1 MSNRMRE
8 DGWLMRKITTAQW
21 MGAAFAAGLAIAVTV
36 YFVAAPPQRL
46 GMALRATA
54 RWSFLWFCLATYGG
68 ALTTLFGPSFQ
79 VLARC
84 GRDFG
89 LAFAAAH
96 LVHVAL
102 VVWLLYTSPDPFPR
116 LALIIFSIGV
126 FWIYVL
132 AVVSLS
138 SRLRALLGSQRW
150 KYLRTI
156 GVEYIAFAYAFEF
169 GARILGGNRANAIH
183 YLPLFAAAVGGPL
196 LRLGASIK
204 RRINAGAAATYPT
217 PL

>member
-1 MSNRMRE
+1 
-8 DGWLMRKITTAQW
+8 MRKVKTSEW
-21 MGAAFAAGLAIAVTV
+21 MGSAFIAAIVI
-36 YFVAAPPQRL
+36 VAAIYGVADPQLRL

-68 ALTTLFGPSFQ
+68 ALAALFGVYFQ
-79 VLARC
+79 RLARQ

-89 LAFAAAH
+89 LAFASAH

-102 VVWLLYTSPDPFPR
+102 VAWLLYRSPDPFPR
-116 LALIIFSIGV
+116 LYLAVFSIGV

-132 AVVSLS
+132 ALFSLS
-138 SRLRALLGSQRW
+138 STLAARLGPQRW
-150 KYLRTI
+150 KLVRMI

-169 GARILGGNRANAIH
+169 GGRILDGNRTNALH

-196 LRLGASIK
+196 LRLAAYIK
-204 RRINAGAAATYPT
+204 RRSGAHSTARLLPN
-217 PL
+217 